1 MISQENPEKEAW
13 QSEIRVFDKFILEI
27 IGTNMPGKEQNVQQI
42 DGGMRKKRLKKEIIM
57 GIRNDSNSSWTPCGL

>member
-1 MISQENPEKEAW
+1 MISQENPENEKEAW

-42 DGGMRKKRLKKEIIM
+42 DGGIRKKAKK
-57 GIRNDSNSSWTPCGL
+57 RNNNGNKK